1 MDSLQS
7 SCDNCIAFVSP
18 SRRPRRKVMR
28 ESVEKKNCTFVFQ
41 MLLTIMIIIKM
52 ALSCT
57 LAPHLGVGKFSSLE
71 RH

>member
-1 MDSLQS
+1 
-7 SCDNCIAFVSP
+7 
-18 SRRPRRKVMR
+18 MR